1 MTEVVRWFFV
11 FVAAVVAVVAL
22 NPRNGLTGGV
32 RGLLAFVAASVIV
45 VALAPLATRRRRRA
59 MQTAA
64 SKIGF
69 AYQGEDWIY
78 PTPRP
83 QLGSALFVQS
93 QGWCTNVMTGIAEG
107 FNTSLF
113 DYSYSGRPARTQ
125 TVAAFSQELWLPLFE
140 VRPNSFS
147 DPVRD
152 FYIDGDIGSVF
163 TGRYVLRGPEE
174 DKIRAL
180 FTPDL
185 APALESLTLEG
196 RWHIEGMGL
205 TLILYRAGVTVHAD
219 QLPAFLQQT
228 ALIARTFFN
237 LCGLRKPVA

>member
-11 FVAAVVAVVAL
+11 IVAAVAAVVAL
-22 NPRNGLTGGV
+22 SPRNRLTGGV
-32 RGLLAFVAASVIV
+32 REVLAFVAASVIL
-45 VALAPLATRRRRRA
+45 VALAPLAARRRGRA

-64 SKIGF
+64 QKIAF
-69 AYQGEDWIY
+69 TFQGEDWTY

-83 QLGSALFVQS
+83 QLGSALFVQG
-93 QGWCTNVMTGIAEG
+93 QGCCSNIMTGIADG

-113 DYSYSGRPARTQ
+113 DYSYSGHPSGTQ

-140 VRPNSFS
+140 VRPNSFL

-152 FYIDGDIGSVF
+152 FNVDNEIDCDFSD
-163 TGRYVLRGPEE
+163 RYVLRGPEE
-174 DKIRAL
+174 DKIREL
-180 FTPDL
+180 FTPAL
-185 APALESLTLEG
+185 APALESLTPEG
-196 RWHIEGMGL
+196 HWHIEGMG
-205 TLILYRAGVTVHAD
+205 TALILYRAGVTVRAD

-237 LCGLRKPVA
+237 LCGLEKPVT